1 MDFIKYIIEADN
13 NPQEGFVSF
22 DSSDHIRF
30 QNGKAVSGHNYGCH
44 RRFIIE
50 KNIEDNEGY
59 TVTLYNLDGVHPL
72 WRNNIQMAPKQMKI
86 VNANGNVFQFRG
98 YGYDQLGAA
107 FSDYGIDIMV
117 DDNKISRIQLNMFD
131 RKISI
136 VYLP

>member
-1 MDFIKYIIEADN
+1 MDFFKYIIEADN

-50 KNIEDNEGY
+50 KNIEGNEGY

-86 VNANGNVFQFRG
+86 VNVNGNVFQFRG
-98 YGYDQLGAA
+98 YGYDQLGTA

-117 DDNKISRIQLNMFD
+117 DDNKIYRIQLNMFD
-131 RKISI
+131 RKINI